1 MRARVMELIEK
12 KFEYYLSGRIL
23 LKNNEATCDL

>member
-23 LKNNEATCDL
+23 FERKDIIEEQ